1 MIDPHG
7 PSLRGDPPAT
17 PDGQHAP
24 ARGGRPVSRR
34 AFLLAG
40 GAVLAGGAAV
50 VAGIN
55 RQEQPAAPPVT
66 APAPAPETPA
76 PPVLVPGSLDA
87 VLAEADR
94 TAGRRLLGSPW
105 RAWFGETSEPW
116 SAIYVSWL
124 LRDIGLPTTADP
136 VTLHAELQRA
146 GRVGSDPEPGA
157 LVFYSRGE
165 VNRPHHVG
173 LVTSVTGGVP
183 QTVEGD
189 HPFSLP
195 YPERFVRRY
204 ARPWE
209 DEELISYGY
218 PAYA

>member
-7 PSLRGDPPAT
+7 PSLRGDSSADPGGRDPAT
-17 PDGQHAP
+17 G
-24 ARGGRPVSRR
+24 GGRPISRR
-34 AFLLAG
+34 TFLLAG

-50 VAGIN
+50 VTGLN
-55 RQEQPAAPPVT
+55 RPDSPAVPPVT
-66 APAPAPETPA
+66 APPPEPPAPSE
-76 PPVLVPGSLDA
+76 LVPGSLDA

-116 SAIYVSWL
+116 STIYATWL
-124 LRDIGLPTTADP
+124 LRDTAVRTTADP
-136 VTLHAELQRA
+136 VVLYAELQRD

-157 LVFYSRGE
+157 LIFYSRGE

-173 LVTSVTGGVP
+173 LVTSVTRGVP

-195 YPERFVRRY
+195 YAERFVRRY

-209 DEELISYGY
+209 DQELVSYGY

>member
-7 PSLRGDPPAT
+7 PSLRGDPPAGS
-17 PDGQHAP
+17 DAAAP
-24 ARGGRPVSRR
+24 GRRPISRR

-50 VAGIN
+50 ATGLS
-55 RQEQPAAPPVT
+55 RSGEPETPPVT
-66 APAPAPETPA
+66 APTPGTPAPAP
-76 PPVLVPGSLDA
+76 VPGSLDA

-124 LRDIGLPTTADP
+124 LRDNGVPRTAEP
-136 VTLHAELQRA
+136 VTLYAELQRA
-146 GRVGSDPEPGA
+146 DRVGSTPEPGA
-157 LVFYSRGE
+157 LLFYSRGE

-173 LVTSVTGGVP
+173 LVTSVTRGVP

-189 HPFSLP
+189 HPFALP

-209 DEELISYGY
+209 DQALISYGY

>member
-7 PSLRGDPPAT
+7 PSLRGDQPT
-17 PDGQHAP
+17 DPDGPDAP
-24 ARGGRPVSRR
+24 APGRRPVSRR
-34 AFLLAG
+34 SFLLAG

-50 VAGIN
+50 VAGLS
-55 RQEQPAAPPVT
+55 RSGQPEVPPVAT
-66 APAPAPETPA
+66 PPPETPA
-76 PPVLVPGSLDA
+76 PSELVPGSLDA
-87 VLAEADR
+87 VLAEAGR

-116 SAIYVSWL
+116 SAIYVTWL
-124 LRDIGLPTTADP
+124 LRENGVQRTADP
-136 VTLHAELQRA
+136 VTLYAELQRD

-173 LVTSVTGGVP
+173 LVTSVTRGVP

-209 DEELISYGY
+209 EQALLSYGY

>member
-7 PSLRGDPPAT
+7 PPTRDGSAADG
-17 PDGQHAP
+17 PDDEAH
-24 ARGGRPVSRR
+24 GGRPVSRR
-34 AFLLAG
+34 TFLLAG

-50 VAGIN
+50 VAGLS
-55 RQEQPAAPPVT
+55 RQGSPELPPVT
-66 APAPAPETPA
+66 APAPESSAPAEP
-76 PPVLVPGSLDA
+76 VPGSLDV

-105 RAWFGETSEPW
+105 QAWFGGTSEPW
-116 SAIYVSWL
+116 SAVYVTWL
-124 LRDIGLPTTADP
+124 LRDTGVRTTADP
-136 VTLHAELQRA
+136 VVLYAELQRD
-146 GRVGSDPEPGA
+146 GRVGADPEPGA
-157 LVFYSRGE
+157 LLFYSRGE

-173 LVTSVTGGVP
+173 LVTSVTRGVP

-195 YPERFVRRY
+195 YAERFVRRY
-204 ARPWE
+204 ARPWA
-209 DEELISYGY
+209 DQELISYGY